1 MVQALKFANAG
12 VRIGVKLNGNM
23 HELETQ
29 QKMKASIAGSSIMVL
44 TT

>member
-1 MVQALKFANAG
+1 
-12 VRIGVKLNGNM
+12 M